1 MRIHAIQTGTVAIHE
16 RQRAGKGRGPV
27 RLAMTLADRRF
38 TEPLPI
44 LAWLIEHHDGLI
56 LVDTGETA
64 RALEPGYLPGWN
76 VYYRLAVREQVT
88 TDQEIGP
95 RLAALGFNT
104 ADVRH
109 VVLTHMHTDHAGG
122 LHHFARSEVHVSRAE
137 LAAATGRLGK
147 LRGYLPHRLP
157 EWLEPRPVDFDAG
170 PFGPFATSHTLADGV
185 TLVPTPGHT
194 PGHLSV
200 AVRTEDRL
208 VLLAGDTSYTQAL
221 MQAGVA
227 DGITLDAAT
236 ERATLR
242 RIQALARSEPLVY
255 LPTHDLDSVRRL
267 AEAEVVERVPVGTLP
282 EPG

>member
-27 RLAMTLADRRF
+27 RLAMTLADQRF

-44 LAWLIEHHDGLI
+44 LAWLVEHPDGLI

-64 RALEPGYLPGWN
+64 QALEPGYFPAWN
-76 VYYRLAVREQVT
+76 VYFRLAVREEVT
-88 TDQEIGP
+88 AAQEIGP
-95 RLAALGFNT
+95 QIQALGFST

-109 VVLTHMHTDHAGG
+109 VVLTHLHTDHAGG
-122 LHHFARSEVHVSRAE
+122 LHHVPGSEVHISRAE
-137 LAAATGRLGK
+137 LAVATGRLGK
-147 LRGYLPHRLP
+147 LHGYLPHRWP

-170 PFGPFATSHTLADGV
+170 AFGPFATSHTLADGV

-194 PGHLSV
+194 RGHLSV

-255 LPTHDLDSVRRL
+255 LPTHDPDSVRRL
-267 AEAEVVERVPVGTLP
+267 AEAEVVDRVPITV
-282 EPG
+282 

>member
-16 RQRAGKGRGPV
+16 RQRAGKGPGPV
-27 RLAMTLADRRF
+27 RLALTLADRRF

-44 LAWLIEHHDGLI
+44 LAWLIEHPDGLI
-56 LVDTGETA
+56 VVDTGETA
-64 RALEPGYLPGWN
+64 RALEPGWFPGWN

-88 TDQEIGP
+88 ADQEIGP
-95 RLAALGFNT
+95 QIEALGFST

-109 VVLTHMHTDHAGG
+109 VVLTHLHTDHAGG
-122 LHHFARSEVHVSRAE
+122 LHHLPRSEVHVSRGE

-147 LRGYLPHRLP
+147 LRGYLPHHWP
-157 EWLEPRPVDFDAG
+157 EWLDPRPVDFDEGA
-170 PFGPFATSHTLADGV
+170 FGPFATSQTLAEGV

-227 DGITLDAAT
+227 DGITFDAAA

-255 LPTHDLDSVRRL
+255 LPSHDPDSVGRL
-267 AEAEVVERVPVGTLP
+267 AAAEVVDRVPMTL
-282 EPG
+282 

>member
-16 RQRAGKGRGPV
+16 RQRAGRGRGPV
-27 RLAMTLADRRF
+27 RLAMTVADRRF

-44 LAWLIEHHDGLI
+44 LAWLIEHPDGLV

-64 RALEPGYLPGWN
+64 RALEPGYLPAWN
-76 VYYRLAVREQVT
+76 IYYRLAVREQVT
-88 TDQEIGP
+88 ADQEIGP
-95 RLAALGFNT
+95 QIEALGFST

-109 VVLTHMHTDHAGG
+109 VVLSHMHTDHAGG
-122 LHHFARSEVHVSRAE
+122 LHHFPRSEVHVSRAE

-157 EWLEPRPVDFDAG
+157 EWFEPRPVDFDAG
-170 PFGPFATSHTLADGV
+170 PFGPFATSQTLADGV

-200 AVRTEDRL
+200 AARTEDRL

-227 DGITLDAAT
+227 DGITFDAAT

-242 RIQALARSEPLVY
+242 RIQALVRSEPLVY
-255 LPTHDLDSVRRL
+255 LPTHDPDSVHRL
-267 AEAEVVERVPVGTLP
+267 AESAVVVDRVPMTV
-282 EPG
+282 PG